1 MEISM
6 SFVLE
11 KSSFASV
18 DGVSCAGYYIW
29 VPDFAPVG
37 VVQISHG
44 MKEHIGRYRA
54 FAEFLARRGY
64 AVCGNDHIGHGLTSP
79 SDDDLGYI
87 PRRGG
92 GDMIVEDMHTMTRI
106 VKERFPGLPLFL
118 LGHSMGS
125 FAARLYMS
133 KYGREMAGVLLSGTG
148 GPGQPTGI
156 GKKLSLAAGLT
167 NKGRR
172 RSKLIDRIAFGS
184 YLKHIER
191 GSPRYSWLSRDAVVV
206 EEYTNDKYC
215 SSRIFTADG
224 FYTLFDMLGRV
235 SAKGWAARVPAS
247 LPVLIASGKSD
258 PVGNYGS
265 GPRAVYN
272 RLLSAGLND
281 VTLSLY
287 PEMRHEILNEIGR
300 EQVWEDFYE
309 WIEKRT
315 PGRGEASAETV

>member
-1 MEISM
+1 M

-11 KSSFASV
+11 KGSFASA
-18 DGVSCAGYYIW
+18 DGVSNSAYYIW
-29 VPDFAPVG
+29 VPDLAPVG

-44 MKEHIGRYRA
+44 MKEHIGRYRS
-54 FAEFLARRGY
+54 FAEFLALRGY
-64 AVCGNDHIGHGLTSP
+64 AVCGNDHIGHGLTSA
-79 SDDDLGYI
+79 SDSDLGYI

-92 GDMIVEDMHTMTRI
+92 GDMIVEDLRSMTRI
-106 VKERFPGLPLFL
+106 VKERFPGVPLFL

-133 KYGREMAGVLLSGTG
+133 KYGRELSGVLLSGTG

-156 GKKLSLAAGLT
+156 GKKLSRAAGLT
-167 NKGRR
+167 NKGRH
-172 RSKLIDRIAFGS
+172 RSKLIDRITFGS
-184 YLKHIER
+184 YLKRIDR
-191 GSPRYSWLSRDAVVV
+191 GSPPYSWLSRDAEVV

-235 SAKGWAARVPAS
+235 SAKGWAARVPTELS
-247 LPVLIASGKSD
+247 VLIASGEAD
-258 PVGNYGS
+258 PVGDFGR

-272 RLLSAGLND
+272 RLLSAGLD
-281 VTLSLY
+281 DITLLLY
-287 PEMRHEILNEIGR
+287 PQMRHEILNEIGR
-300 EQVWEDFYE
+300 EQVWEDFYR

-315 PGRGEASAETV
+315 PERGGK